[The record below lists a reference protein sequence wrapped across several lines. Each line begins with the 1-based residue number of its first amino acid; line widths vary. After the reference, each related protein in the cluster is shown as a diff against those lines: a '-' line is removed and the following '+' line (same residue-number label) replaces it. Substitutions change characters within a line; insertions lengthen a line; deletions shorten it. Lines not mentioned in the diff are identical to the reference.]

1 MFLAGDIGGTKT
13 QLGIFSN
20 EKGFR
25 HPLAEA
31 EYPSCRYPD
40 LESIVR
46 EFLGQTNIS
55 VPRACFSVAGPIV
68 GGRARITNLP
78 WIIDERHLCQELSL
92 LKVRLLNDIEA
103 IAYALP
109 FLEPEDLHVLNKGR
123 SSRGGNMA
131 VIAPGT
137 GLGEAFL
144 TWDGLRYR
152 VHASEGGHADF
163 APSNPLE
170 GELLRYLQE
179 RFGHVSYERVC
190 SGIGIP
196 SIYRFLRDRGY
207 AEEPSWMSEQLAQ
220 VDEPTPVIVN
230 AALDH
235 VNRCD
240 LCVKSIEMFASIL
253 GAEAGNM
260 FLKVLATEGIYLG
273 GGIPRRILPFLESG
287 GFMESFRS
295 KGRMTDLVAQAPVFV
310 ILHPKVALFGVACY
324 CFNTIE
330 IMENKF

>member
-1 MFLAGDIGGTKT
+1 
-13 QLGIFSN
+13 
-20 EKGFR
+20 
-25 HPLAEA
+25 
-31 EYPSCRYPD
+31 
-40 LESIVR
+40 
-46 EFLGQTNIS
+46 
-55 VPRACFSVAGPIV
+55 
-68 GGRARITNLP
+68 
-78 WIIDERHLCQELSL
+78 
-92 LKVRLLNDIEA
+92 
-103 IAYALP
+103 
-109 FLEPEDLHVLNKGR
+109 
-123 SSRGGNMA
+123 
-131 VIAPGT
+131 
-137 GLGEAFL
+137 
-144 TWDGLRYR
+144 
-152 VHASEGGHADF
+152 
-163 APSNPLE
+163 
-170 GELLRYLQE
+170 LLRYLQE
-179 RFGHVSYERVC
+179 KFGHVSYERVC

-207 AEEPSWMSEQLAQ
+207 AEEPSWLSEQLAQ

-240 LCVKSIEMFASIL
+240 LCVKSIELFASIL

-310 ILHPKVALFGVACY
+310 IFHPKVALFGVACY
-324 CFNTIE
+324 CFDTIE